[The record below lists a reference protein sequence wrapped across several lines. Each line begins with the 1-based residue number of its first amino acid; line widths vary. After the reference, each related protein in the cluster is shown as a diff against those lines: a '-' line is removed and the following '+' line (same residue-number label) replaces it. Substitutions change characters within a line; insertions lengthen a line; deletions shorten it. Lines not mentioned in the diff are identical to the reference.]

1 MSGLSYASPR
11 APAPICLTF
20 IIFERAED
28 VNAKYEHPSCCD
40 LPGDRQHIHPH
51 VALQQV
57 YMKQWEKKR
66 TYLTRTDEV
75 RNAGYYCI

>member
-1 MSGLSYASPR
+1 MQLHMSGLSYASPR

-40 LPGDRQHIHPH
+40 LPGDRQHIHPPAGLYEA
-51 VALQQV
+51 VG
-57 YMKQWEKKR
+57 EK
-66 TYLTRTDEV
+66 TDILDED
-75 RNAGYYCI
+75 